1 MTIAPINGCLHGR
14 VRCLHMSVNP
24 KCCLGTFWWL
34 PSSNAFSAVLQDS
47 SLCMFTLLRVPHW
60 ADGRRLSQPDVL
72 DACDLNILMF
82 THLVNV
88 NLMFNFPSSL
98 LLIPANLLPHLSHAP
113 QLQSQP
119 FTFPFRFSL
128 RYYIFC
134 FCFVYV
140 YFYFFILYFSFL
152 FSFLFLLI
160 FVSLPIWTLV
170 NF

>member
-1 MTIAPINGCLHGR
+1 MTIASINGCLHGR

-128 RYYIFC
+128 QYHIFC
-134 FCFVYV
+134 FCFVHV
-140 YFYFFILYFSFL
+140 YFYLFICFHFSF
-152 FSFLFLLI
+152 SFYFFCWFL
-160 FVSLPIWTLV
+160 PRCQYEHW
-170 NF
+170 

>member
-1 MTIAPINGCLHGR
+1 MTIASINGCLHGR

-119 FTFPFRFSL
+119 FTFPFRFPFDTTFFVFVL
-128 RYYIFC
+128 FMFMFIFT
-134 FCFVYV
+134 
-140 YFYFFILYFSFL
+140 FSF
-152 FSFLFLLI
+152 
-160 FVSLPIWTLV
+160 
-170 NF
+170 